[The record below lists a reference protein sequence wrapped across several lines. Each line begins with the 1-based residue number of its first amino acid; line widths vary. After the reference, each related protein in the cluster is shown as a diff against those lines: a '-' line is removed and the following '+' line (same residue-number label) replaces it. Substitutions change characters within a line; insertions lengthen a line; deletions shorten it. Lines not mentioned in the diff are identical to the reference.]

1 MKRIWID
8 VLTPK
13 QARLFGAIYHKLK
26 KMGYDAIVTARNY
39 DYTAQVLQKLE
50 INFIIVGGYAD
61 DLKGKLIEE
70 AKRTIELLNLLND
83 FDALLAFPNPVA
95 ARIAFGLKRPYIAFT
110 DSPHSEAPSR
120 LALPLATAV
129 ISSSCIP
136 KGEIE
141 RYIIRDRAVVMQ
153 FHGVDEVEWLKDA
166 SINTYELKNIGV
178 EPFNYIVIRPPE
190 IKASYYTYG
199 VANTILDFILKL
211 AECAVKRNYKV
222 VYLPRY
228 RDDPLIKR
236 FANEKNIIIPWEGV
250 EGTTLVYYAKF
261 VISGGGTMAREAAL
275 IGTPGISLF
284 PGELYVNKCVA
295 EWGFPL
301 IQTNDP
307 EKLNNIVERLFNM
320 REDELNE
327 IKTKAMELLK
337 KLEAPSSTLNQVLAK
352 VLE

>member
-13 QARLFGAIYHKLK
+13 QARLFGAIYNKLK
-26 KMGYDAIVTARNY
+26 KMGYDVIVTARNY
-39 DYTAQVLQKLE
+39 DYTAHVLHKLE
-50 INFIIVGGYAD
+50 INFIIVGGYAN

-70 AKRTIELLNLLND
+70 AKRTIELLNLLSD

-129 ISSSCIP
+129 IFSSCIP

-141 RYIIRDRAVVMQ
+141 RYIIRDKTIVVQ
-153 FHGVDEVEWLKDA
+153 FNGVDEVEWLKDA
-166 SINTYELKNIGV
+166 NINAYELKSIEV

-190 IKASYYTYG
+190 IKASYYTYELS
-199 VANTILDFILKL
+199 TILDFISKL
-211 AECAVKRNYKV
+211 AERAIKRNYKV

-236 FANEKNIIIPWEGV
+236 FADEKNIIIPWEGV
-250 EGTTLVYYAKF
+250 EGTTLVYYARF

-284 PGELYVNKCVA
+284 PGELYVNRCVA

-307 EKLNNIVERLFNM
+307 EKLNSIVEKLFNM
-320 REDELNE
+320 RESEISE
-327 IKTKAMELLK
+327 IKAKAMELLK
-337 KLEAPSSTLNQVLAK
+337 KLEAPSSTLNQVLVK